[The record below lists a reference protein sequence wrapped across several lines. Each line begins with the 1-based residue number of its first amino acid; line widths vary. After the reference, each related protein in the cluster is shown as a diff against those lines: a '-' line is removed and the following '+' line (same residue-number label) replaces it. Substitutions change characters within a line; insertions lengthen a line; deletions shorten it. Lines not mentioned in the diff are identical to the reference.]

1 MVDVDSSALNST
13 EISGNGTEFRHETL
27 RLMNLSFDDARMKAR
42 EYLQIALDSED
53 SVLINDALFN
63 MGHMYVMMK
72 RNDSASVFLNMAR
85 KGLQQSGD
93 KVQLSN
99 VLRAQ
104 GTIYLYTGN
113 NSEALELYNRSLE
126 LALDEGDSL
135 SIARALNNIGQAQF
149 ESGEYEESLEQ
160 LSKSLS
166 IKKRISERELIST
179 LVNIGNNHFALQN
192 FAEAYQNL
200 TKAEEIAR
208 KFQQNYCLAEI
219 LKHKGT
225 LLTSLD
231 SFNLAVSAFEESI
244 NLKEKMNDKLGLA
257 DVLVEYG
264 NMWEDREKWLM
275 AEKYYLEAYN
285 VVDRR
290 SDPDF
295 FHRVCFH
302 LGHLNYSRKN
312 NIEAEKWLI
321 RAIETRDLKDETALA
336 QSYELLSKTNY
347 LNNDYSSA
355 YHHLKISK
363 VMSDSLFLRETDKR
377 MREMQL
383 KFENENNRKTITS
396 LREIN
401 RIKEEEQQKSNVYFI
416 VSFALFIVT
425 LIIAVALARQVEL
438 NERKSKELKQQ
449 FDENISKTE
458 ALIKSKSETEE
469 ALRVKSDFIAAVS
482 HEIRTPMNAIIG
494 MSNLLEDT
502 QLTPDQKN
510 YLNSISLSSS
520 NMLILL
526 NDILDFSNIEE
537 GRMTLEYG
545 KADLAK
551 LLSEIESVC
560 RPPANDKS
568 LDFRMELDD
577 LPRWVYTDAPRLRQ
591 VILNLLNNA
600 VKFTH
605 EGSITFRVGV
615 LGKEKTLNGFKYK
628 LVFSV
633 IDTGIGIPED
643 KQRQIFEAFRQI
655 DSSISRKY
663 AGIGI
668 GLSISQGILTKMG
681 STLEVESEFANGSTF
696 QFILDLKAEEPIK
709 QEAKAEKAE
718 EPKVLFDKEMGVK
731 FPMSILIAE
740 DNLVNQKLLQMNLN
754 KMGYAPTVVSNGQEA
769 LDRLET
775 NSFDLIFMDIQMP
788 VMDGLTATKE
798 IIRKYTYKERPVIV
812 AVTADAMGNSKVA
825 YITQGMDDYIS
836 KPFLPEQIESCLKY
850 WHEHTYS
857 EKKGEDIS

>member
-1 MVDVDSSALNST
+1 MDSSALNKNNSRSNET
-13 EISGNGTEFRHETL
+13 EYRRETL
-27 RLMNLSFDDARMKAR
+27 QLMNVSFDEARKKAR
-42 EYLQIALDSED
+42 EYLQMALDSGD
-53 SVLINDALFN
+53 SALINDALFN
-63 MGHMYVMMK
+63 MGQMYVMMK
-72 RNDSASVFLNMAR
+72 RSDSASVFLNMAR
-85 KGLQQSGD
+85 KGLEQTAD

-104 GTIYLYTGN
+104 GTLYLYTGN
-113 NSEALELYNRSLE
+113 NSEALRLYNQSLE
-126 LALDEGDSL
+126 LALEESDSL
-135 SIARALNNIGQAQF
+135 SIARALNNIGRVQLVTQ
-149 ESGEYEESLEQ
+149 EYEESLEQ

-166 IKKRISERELIST
+166 IKRKISEREQIST
-179 LVNIGNNHFALQN
+179 LMNISINHLALQN
-192 FAEAYQNL
+192 YAESYQHIL
-200 TKAEEIAR
+200 KAEELAR
-208 KFQQNYCLAEI
+208 KYEQNFCLAEI
-219 LKHKGT
+219 LKQKGS

-231 SFNLAVSAFEESI
+231 SFNLAVKAFEESI
-244 NLKEKMNDKLGLA
+244 YLKEKTKDKLGLA

-264 NMWEDREKWLM
+264 KMWENREKWLM
-275 AEKYYLEAYN
+275 AEKYYLEAYS
-285 VVDRR
+285 VVNSK

-295 FHRVCFH
+295 FHMVCYH
-302 LGHLNYSRKN
+302 IGHLNYLRKN
-312 NIEAEKWLI
+312 NLEAEKWLV

-363 VMSDSLFLRETDKR
+363 VMSDSLFLRESDKR

-383 KFENENNRKTITS
+383 KFENENNRKTIS
-396 LREIN
+396 ALREIN

-425 LIIAVALARQVEL
+425 LIIAVALARQVEV

-449 FDENISKTE
+449 FDENLSKTE
-458 ALIKSKSETEE
+458 ELIKTKRETEE

-520 NMLILL
+520 NLLILL

-537 GRMTLEYG
+537 GRMTLEYSR
-545 KADLAK
+545 ADLKK
-551 LLSEIESVC
+551 LLSEVESVC
-560 RPPANDKS
+560 RPLAQEKS
-568 LDFRMELDD
+568 LRFNVELGD

-605 EGSITFRVGV
+605 SGGITLKVGV
-615 LGKEKTLNGFKYK
+615 LGKEKTLNGHKYK

-633 IDTGIGIPED
+633 VDTGIGIPED
-643 KQRQIFEAFRQI
+643 KQKQIFEAFRQI

-668 GLSISQGILTKMG
+668 GLSISQGILNKMG
-681 STLEVESEFANGSTF
+681 TSLEVESEFANGSTF
-696 QFILDLKAEEPIK
+696 QFILELKAEEPIK
-709 QEAKAEKAE
+709 RETKPEITD
-718 EPKVLFDKEMGVK
+718 EPKVLFDKNMGVEY
-731 FPMSILIAE
+731 PLSILIAE

-754 KMGYAPTVVSNGQEA
+754 KMGYAPTVVSNGQEV

-798 IIRKYTYKERPVIV
+798 IIRKYTFKERPVIV

-836 KPFLPEQIESCLKY
+836 KPFLPEQIESCLKHWY
-850 WHEHTYS
+850 EHIYS
-857 EKKGEDIS
+857 EGRTEDN